1 MKAVAE
7 YSGAGAAV
15 QTELSYRPVF
25 LLAVAMILSL
35 FVSVAG
41 WGMYARL
48 DSAVVTHGVLLAESR
63 KKTVEQLEGG
73 ILEALLVK
81 AGDRVEQGQ
90 IVALLD
96 ATQIREQMGQ
106 LETARIAFIFDIWR
120 LVAEE
125 TGQQRLDRSGAPGI
139 PGDARDW
146 EIDSQTRHFEAR
158 KRSHDGQVGALRRRI
173 EQLRAQSAASEG
185 QANAAEKQLEIW
197 AEEQALTQ
205 SLVEKGTTPKQKLME
220 FARTIAILEGNRDE
234 HRGLMAATAEEIAR
248 AEIDIETLEQ
258 MRLVEISER
267 LATARRGLEAVTSEI
282 RATADILERRKMR
295 APQAGLVV
303 NIQTVT
309 PGAIIRSG
317 APLMEIVPDGDP
329 LVAEVRLPPDAIDTV
344 HVGRSAQVRLTA
356 YRRAQSPLIDGEVTY
371 VSADLLEDERDG
383 SIYFSA
389 RVSLDLSALEAMP
402 DVLVTSGMPVEVSI
416 RTGERRAGD
425 YFLEPV
431 LRHFR
436 RALREE

>member
-1 MKAVAE
+1 M
-7 YSGAGAAV
+7 
-15 QTELSYRPVF
+15 
-25 LLAVAMILSL
+25 
-35 FVSVAG
+35 
-41 WGMYARL
+41 
-48 DSAVVTHGVLLAESR
+48 
-63 KKTVEQLEGG
+63 
-73 ILEALLVK
+73 
-81 AGDRVEQGQ
+81 
-90 IVALLD
+90 
-96 ATQIREQMGQ
+96 
-106 LETARIAFIFDIWR
+106 
-120 LVAEE
+120 
-125 TGQQRLDRSGAPGI
+125 
-139 PGDARDW
+139 
-146 EIDSQTRHFEAR
+146 
-158 KRSHDGQVGALRRRI
+158 
-173 EQLRAQSAASEG
+173 
-185 QANAAEKQLEIW
+185 
-197 AEEQALTQ
+197 
-205 SLVEKGTTPKQKLME
+205 EKGTTPKQKLME
-220 FARTIAILEGNRDE
+220 FDRTIAILEGNRDE

-383 SIYFSA
+383 SNYFSA
-389 RVSLDLSALEAMP
+389 RVSLDLSALETMP